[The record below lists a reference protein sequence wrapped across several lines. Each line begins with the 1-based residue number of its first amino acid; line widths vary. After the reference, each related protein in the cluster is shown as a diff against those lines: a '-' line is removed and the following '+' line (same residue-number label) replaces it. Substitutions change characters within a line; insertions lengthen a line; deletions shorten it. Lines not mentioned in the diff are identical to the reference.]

1 MPPAR
6 DPSIWP
12 PAALALGFLLAQAP
26 SSLAMEVTAP
36 ATINALNGSS
46 TRLPCTF
53 ISCYRV
59 TEKQFSLNWTYQE
72 CQNCSEMTLL
82 QFKSKVV
89 PVEQKRFGN
98 RVKFTGNLA
107 KYDVSFTLHDVQLED
122 QGFYNCYVLNPPDRH
137 RGHAQIDLRVITEEP
152 PERDSTVA
160 VIVGAS
166 VGGFLAV
173 VILALVAVKCL
184 RRRKQ
189 QKLNTDD
196 QKTEEEGK
204 TDGEGNPEEGP
215 K

>member
-1 MPPAR
+1 MRPGRPRLAL
-6 DPSIWP
+6 P
-12 PAALALGFLLAQAP
+12 ALALLGALLARAP
-26 SSLAMEVTAP
+26 SGLAMEVTAP
-36 ATINALNGSS
+36 ATVNALNGSS
-46 TRLPCTF
+46 AHFPCTF
-53 ISCYRV
+53 NSCYRV

-72 CQNCSEMTLL
+72 CGNCTEVM
-82 QFKSKVV
+82 
-89 PVEQKRFGN
+89 
-98 RVKFTGNLA
+98 
-107 KYDVSFTLHDVQLED
+107 LED
-122 QGFYNCYVLNPPDRH
+122 EGLYNCYVLNPPDRH
-137 RGHAQIDLRVITEEP
+137 KGHAKINLKVVTEVP

-166 VGGFLAV
+166 VGGFLAM
-173 VILALVAVKCL
+173 VILALVVVKCL

>member
-1 MPPAR
+1 MRPGRPRLAL
-6 DPSIWP
+6 P
-12 PAALALGFLLAQAP
+12 ALALLGALLARAP
-26 SSLAMEVTAP
+26 SGLAMEVTAP
-36 ATINALNGSS
+36 ATVNALNGSS
-46 TRLPCTF
+46 AHFPCTF
-53 ISCYRV
+53 NSCYRV

-72 CQNCSEMTLL
+72 CGNCTEVMLL

-89 PVEQKRFGN
+89 PVEQIRFGN

-122 QGFYNCYVLNPPDRH
+122 EGLYNCYVLNPPDRH
-137 RGHAQIDLRVITEEP
+137 KGHAKINLKVVTEVP

-166 VGGFLAV
+166 VGGFLAM
-173 VILALVAVKCL
+173 VILALVVVKCL